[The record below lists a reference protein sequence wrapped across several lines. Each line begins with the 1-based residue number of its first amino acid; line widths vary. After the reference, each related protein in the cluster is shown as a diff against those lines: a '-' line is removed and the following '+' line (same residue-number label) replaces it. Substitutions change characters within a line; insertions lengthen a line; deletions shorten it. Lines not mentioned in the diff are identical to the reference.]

1 MFIHPHG
8 AADLKVGALRSTA
21 CLIHS
26 RLGRERLQLLEVC
39 HRHRIAPATTAGRL
53 VRVAVHKPGMDV
65 HEREVRTRGH
75 HAQDGRPDRVDQ
87 ARVLRGTFTASASA
101 SEAPGATSSFAELGR
116 VVAVAVLLERLEVLS
131 RESAALRAARDR
143 ETIGRV
149 HWRSD
154 GERSSWSRSVLGGR
168 I

>member
-1 MFIHPHG
+1 
-8 AADLKVGALRSTA
+8 
-21 CLIHS
+21 
-26 RLGRERLQLLEVC
+26 
-39 HRHRIAPATTAGRL
+39 
-53 VRVAVHKPGMDV
+53 MDV

-143 ETIGRV
+143 ETIGV
-149 HWRSD
+149 HWRLD

>member
-1 MFIHPHG
+1 
-8 AADLKVGALRSTA
+8 
-21 CLIHS
+21 
-26 RLGRERLQLLEVC
+26 
-39 HRHRIAPATTAGRL
+39 
-53 VRVAVHKPGMDV
+53 MDV

-75 HAQDGRPDRVDQ
+75 HAL
-87 ARVLRGTFTASASA
+87 AVLVHVLQGTFTASASA
-101 SEAPGATSSFAELGR
+101 SEAWSNQLAELGR

-131 RESAALRAARDR
+131 REPAALRAARDR

-154 GERSSWSRSVLGGR
+154 GERSSWSRSVLCGR

>member
-1 MFIHPHG
+1 
-8 AADLKVGALRSTA
+8 
-21 CLIHS
+21 
-26 RLGRERLQLLEVC
+26 
-39 HRHRIAPATTAGRL
+39 
-53 VRVAVHKPGMDV
+53 MDV

-75 HAQDGRPDRVDQ
+75 HAL
-87 ARVLRGTFTASASA
+87 AVLVHVLQGTFTASASA

-131 RESAALRAARDR
+131 REPAALRAARDR

-149 HWRSD
+149 HWRLD
-154 GERSSWSRSVLGGR
+154 GVGR

>member
-1 MFIHPHG
+1 
-8 AADLKVGALRSTA
+8 
-21 CLIHS
+21 
-26 RLGRERLQLLEVC
+26 
-39 HRHRIAPATTAGRL
+39 
-53 VRVAVHKPGMDV
+53 MDV

-131 RESAALRAARDR
+131 VRPLDECIGARMESAPLGVGPFCAVGFDPQTACVLKMRGRARA
-143 ETIGRV
+143 GLAPL
-149 HWRSD
+149 SYLLL
-154 GERSSWSRSVLGGR
+154 SFFN
-168 I
+168 

>member
-1 MFIHPHG
+1 MLLTRVFIHPHG
-8 AADLKVGALRSTA
+8 AAVLNGCLALDRV
-21 CLIHS
+21 LDPLG

-75 HAQDGRPDRVDQ
+75 HAL
-87 ARVLRGTFTASASA
+87 AVLVHVLQGTFTASASA

-131 RESAALRAARDR
+131 REPAAIRAARDR

-149 HWRSD
+149 HWRLD
-154 GERSSWSRSVLGGR
+154 GVGR

>member
-1 MFIHPHG
+1 
-8 AADLKVGALRSTA
+8 
-21 CLIHS
+21 
-26 RLGRERLQLLEVC
+26 
-39 HRHRIAPATTAGRL
+39 
-53 VRVAVHKPGMDV
+53 MDV

-75 HAQDGRPDRVDQ
+75 HAL
-87 ARVLRGTFTASASA
+87 AVLVHVLQGTFTASASA

-154 GERSSWSRSVLGGR
+154 VTTGYT
-168 I
+168 

>member
-1 MFIHPHG
+1 MG
-8 AADLKVGALRSTA
+8 WKSVTAVGL
-21 CLIHS
+21 
-26 RLGRERLQLLEVC
+26 
-39 HRHRIAPATTAGRL
+39 PATAGRL